1 MRLIG
6 DIYDSN
12 VFVED
17 IGDEKYI
24 VDAGVNFN
32 KLKQVVKDINVSA
45 LFLTHGHFDHAY
57 FAMDYSENLE
67 IKIYASDK
75 IKEYLEDPK
84 KNYST
89 DFDCEPMK
97 ITDFSN
103 FVLLHGDGKLA
114 IGNIEVKYYQ
124 LGGHSKSDMCFL
136 IGEDLYVGD
145 LIVGRG
151 IGRMDLH
158 GGDKQEMI
166 KSLKKLSALKYT
178 TMHCGHGED
187 LTKNMADKVI
197 TTYLKFLT
205 RG

>member
-1 MRLIG
+1 MRLVG

-12 VFVED
+12 VFVENID
-17 IGDEKYI
+17 KNIFI
-24 VDAGVNFN
+24 IDAGANFD
-32 KLKQVVKDINVSA
+32 KINDVTENVRA
-45 LFLTHGHFDHAY
+45 IFLTHGHFDHAY
-57 FAMDYSENLE
+57 FVEDYAKKLDV
-67 IKIYASDK
+67 KIYASKK
-75 IKEYLEDPK
+75 IREYLEEPK

-89 DFDCEPMK
+89 DFNCDLLK

-103 FVLLHGDGKLA
+103 FVFLQGDG
-114 IGNIEVKYYQ
+114 EVKIDAVVIKYFQ
-124 LGGHSKSDMCFL
+124 MGGHSKSDMCFL

-151 IGRMDLH
+151 IGRMDLY

-166 KSLKKLSALKYT
+166 KSLKKLATLNYK

-187 LTKNMADKVI
+187 LSKEMADKVI
-197 TTYLKFLT
+197 STYLRFLS

>member
-1 MRLIG
+1 MRLVG

-12 VFVED
+12 VFVENID
-17 IGDEKYI
+17 KNIFI
-24 VDAGVNFN
+24 IDAGANFD
-32 KLKQVVKDINVSA
+32 KINDVTENVRA
-45 LFLTHGHFDHAY
+45 IFLTHGHFDHAY
-57 FAMDYSENLE
+57 FVEDYAKKLDV
-67 IKIYASDK
+67 KIYASKK
-75 IKEYLEDPK
+75 IREYLEEPK

-89 DFDCEPMK
+89 DFNCDLLK

-103 FVLLHGDGKLA
+103 FVFLQGDG
-114 IGNIEVKYYQ
+114 EVKIDAVVIKYFQ
-124 LGGHSKSDMCFL
+124 MGGHSKSDMCFL

-151 IGRMDLH
+151 IGRMDLY

-187 LTKNMADKVI
+187 LTKNIADKVI

>member
-57 FAMDYSENLE
+57 FAMDYSENLD

-89 DFDCEPMK
+89 DFNCDLLK

-103 FVLLHGDGKLA
+103 FIFLQGDG
-114 IGNIEVKYYQ
+114 EVKIGDVVIKYFQ
-124 LGGHSKSDMCFL
+124 MGGHSKSDMCFL

-151 IGRMDLH
+151 IGRMDLY

-187 LTKNMADKVI
+187 LTKNMTDKVI

>member
-1 MRLIG
+1 MRLVG

-12 VFVED
+12 VFVEN
-17 IGDEKYI
+17 I
-24 VDAGVNFN
+24 VKNIFIIDAGANFD
-32 KLKQVVKDINVSA
+32 KINDVA
-45 LFLTHGHFDHAY
+45 ENVRAIFLTHGHFDHAY
-57 FAMDYSENLE
+57 FVEDYAKKLNV
-67 IKIYASDK
+67 KIYASEK
-75 IKEYLEDPK
+75 IREYLEEPK

-89 DFDCEPMK
+89 DFNCDLLK

-103 FVLLHGDGKLA
+103 FVFLQGDG
-114 IGNIEVKYYQ
+114 EVKIDAVVIKYFQ
-124 LGGHSKSDMCFL
+124 MGGHSKSDMCFL

-151 IGRMDLH
+151 IGRMDLY

-166 KSLKKLSALKYT
+166 KSLKKLATLNYK

-187 LTKNMADKVI
+187 LSKEMADKVI
-197 TTYLKFLT
+197 STYLRFLS

>member
-1 MRLIG
+1 MRLVG

-12 VFVED
+12 VFVENID
-17 IGDEKYI
+17 KNIFI
-24 VDAGVNFN
+24 IDAGANFD
-32 KLKQVVKDINVSA
+32 KINDVTENVRA
-45 LFLTHGHFDHAY
+45 IFLTHGHFDHTY
-57 FAMDYSENLE
+57 FVEDYAKKLDV
-67 IKIYASDK
+67 KIYASEK
-75 IKEYLEDPK
+75 IREYLEEPK

-89 DFDCEPMK
+89 DFNCDLLK

-103 FVLLHGDGKLA
+103 FVFLHGDG
-114 IGNIEVKYYQ
+114 EVKIGDVVIKYFQ
-124 LGGHSKSDMCFL
+124 MGGHSKSDMCFL

-151 IGRMDLH
+151 IGRMDLY

-187 LTKNMADKVI
+187 LSKEMADKVI
-197 TTYLKFLT
+197 STYLKFLT

>member
-1 MRLIG
+1 MRLVG

-12 VFVED
+12 VFVENID
-17 IGDEKYI
+17 KNIFI
-24 VDAGVNFN
+24 IDAGANFD
-32 KLKQVVKDINVSA
+32 KINDVTENVRA
-45 LFLTHGHFDHAY
+45 IFLTHGHFDHAY
-57 FAMDYSENLE
+57 FVEDYAKKLNV
-67 IKIYASDK
+67 KIYASEK
-75 IKEYLEDPK
+75 IREYLEEPK

-89 DFDCEPMK
+89 DFNCDLLK

-103 FVLLHGDGKLA
+103 FVFLQGDG
-114 IGNIEVKYYQ
+114 EVKIDAVVIKYFQ
-124 LGGHSKSDMCFL
+124 MGGHSKSDMCFL

-151 IGRMDLH
+151 IGRMDLY

-166 KSLKKLSALKYT
+166 KSLKKLATLNYK

-187 LTKNMADKVI
+187 LSKEMADKVI
-197 TTYLKFLT
+197 STYLRFLS